1 MFLVRP
7 IAATKVAMNPIEA
20 SSILA
25 TVVGLICNWSQE
37 RAGQAED
44 RFQDFMV
51 WLAHHNFEVLR
62 KRIFDSEELQRE
74 LASLLHQDLSVLGSR
89 LDTIAGAISAVAN
102 KIDSLSQVGRA
113 LGTDT
118 EALSDQAAE
127 VLKVF
132 DQIGASRMIVFDHEP
147 VCLFLPNQISV
158 TFSDARFLETD
169 VAAIESMGFVRM
181 MDQNNSG
188 NPIYAITR
196 VGSAFAA
203 TLPVVQL

>member
-1 MFLVRP
+1 MS
-7 IAATKVAMNPIEA
+7 PIEA
-20 SSILA
+20 SSILV
-25 TVVGLICNWSQE
+25 TLVGLICSWRQE
-37 RAGQAED
+37 GSGQAED

-51 WLAHHNFEVLR
+51 WLSHHHFEGLSE
-62 KRIFDSEELQRE
+62 RIFDSEELQRE
-74 LASLLHQDLSVLGSR
+74 LTSLLQQDLSVLGSK
-89 LDTIAGAISAVAN
+89 LDTITGAISAVAD

-132 DQIGASRMIVFDHEP
+132 DQMGASRMVVFDHEP
-147 VCLFLPNQISV
+147 VCLFLPNRMSV

-169 VAAIESMGFVRM
+169 VTALESMGFIRM
-181 MDQNNSG
+181 VDQNKSG

-196 VGSAFAA
+196 AGSGFAA
-203 TLPVVQL
+203 TLPEVPL

>member
-1 MFLVRP
+1 MP
-7 IAATKVAMNPIEA
+7 PIEA

-25 TVVGLICNWSQE
+25 TLVGLICSWSQE

-51 WLAHHNFEVLR
+51 WLSHHHFEGLR
-62 KRIFDSEELQRE
+62 ERIFDSEELQRE
-74 LASLLHQDLSVLGSR
+74 LTSLLQQDLSVLGSR
-89 LDTIAGAISAVAN
+89 LDTIAGAISAVAD
-102 KIDSLSQVGRA
+102 KIDSLAQVGQA

-132 DQIGASRMIVFDHEP
+132 DQMGASRMVVFDHEP
-147 VCLFLPNQISV
+147 VCLFLPNRMSV

-169 VAAIESMGFVRM
+169 VAAIETMGFIRM
-181 MDQNNSG
+181 VDQNNSG

-196 VGSAFAA
+196 AGSAFAA
-203 TLPVVQL
+203 TLPVVSL

>member
-1 MFLVRP
+1 
-7 IAATKVAMNPIEA
+7 MNPIEA

-25 TVVGLICNWSQE
+25 TLVGLICNWSQE
-37 RAGQAED
+37 RSGQAED

-51 WLAHHNFEVLR
+51 WLSHHHFEGLR
-62 KRIFDSEELQRE
+62 ERIFDSEELQRD
-74 LASLLHQDLSVLGSR
+74 LTSLLQQDLSVLGSR
-89 LDTIAGAISAVAN
+89 LDTITGAISAVVD

-118 EALSDQAAE
+118 EALSDQAVE

-132 DQIGASRMIVFDHEP
+132 DQMAASRMVVFDHEP
-147 VCLFLPNQISV
+147 VCLFLPNRMSA

-169 VAAIESMGFVRM
+169 VTALESMGFIRM
-181 MDQNNSG
+181 VDQNKSG

-196 VGSAFAA
+196 AGSAYAA
-203 TLPVVQL
+203 TLPAVPL

>member
-1 MFLVRP
+1 MS
-7 IAATKVAMNPIEA
+7 PIEA

-25 TVVGLICNWSQE
+25 TLVGLICSWRQE
-37 RAGQAED
+37 RSGQAED

-51 WLAHHNFEVLR
+51 WLSHHHFEGLSE
-62 KRIFDSEELQRE
+62 RIFGSEELQRE
-74 LASLLHQDLSVLGSR
+74 LTSLLQQDLSVLGSK
-89 LDTIAGAISAVAN
+89 LETITGAISAVAD

-132 DQIGASRMIVFDHEP
+132 DQIGASRMVVFDHEP
-147 VCLFLPNQISV
+147 VCLFLPNQMTV
-158 TFSDARFLETD
+158 TFSDGRFLETD
-169 VAAIESMGFVRM
+169 VAALESMGFIRM
-181 MDQNNSG
+181 VDQNNSG

-196 VGSAFAA
+196 AGSAFAA
-203 TLPVVQL
+203 TLPAVDL

>member
-1 MFLVRP
+1 
-7 IAATKVAMNPIEA
+7 MNPIEA

-25 TVVGLICNWSQE
+25 TLVGLICNWRQE

-51 WLAHHNFEVLR
+51 WLSQHHFDGLR
-62 KRIFDSEELQRE
+62 ERIYDSEELQRE
-74 LASLLHQDLSVLGSR
+74 LTSLLQQDLSVLGSR
-89 LDTIAGAISAVAN
+89 LDTIIGAISAVAD

-132 DQIGASRMIVFDHEP
+132 DQLGASRMVLFDHEP
-147 VCLFLPNQISV
+147 VCLFLPTGMSV

-169 VAAIESMGFVRM
+169 VAAIESMGFIRM
-181 MDQNNSG
+181 VDQNKSG

-196 VGSAFAA
+196 AGSAFAA
-203 TLPVVQL
+203 SLPAVSL